1 MSVIY
6 QVSLMPIEPIL
17 FSDNRSARAGEDHLI
32 RDQDPSP
39 HTIYGAIG
47 ANLAAR
53 LNASVDRGQWAG
65 AVPLLGDFEP
75 EIEKGSPDRSELL
88 GYYYADVAGNPWFP
102 CPRHIKLQEVNEK
115 PEKKTSLVGNPLE
128 IIPQEGNAAASSLQQ
143 FSHILSVAQDTQ
155 IGKDMERDILIGMD
169 ALKEILCHETE
180 LHLSQG
186 TGYILPDELYRSEI
200 RLGLGMDNSQNRA
213 KKGLLFSRPY
223 RRFASGIELERHE
236 WRSASII
243 AFFKTLRELTG
254 EQLNRRKVAFLG
266 GDRGRALIDF
276 QKIPAPRPLASLKEA
291 VKEQIRHSR
300 GFFCYLLTPAVRE
313 NHWPRLKER
322 DPVAAA
328 LGKEAVVSGWNSDHK
343 RQHPRPIRKLIPA
356 GSIFFYEWNGEDEPA
371 RQKVLEDLWLEPLS
385 GRFRNSGFGRILI
398 GGWK

>member
-6 QVSLMPIEPIL
+6 QVNLMPIEPIL

-53 LNASVDRGQWAG
+53 LNASVDRSQWAK
-65 AVPLLGDFEP
+65 ALPVLGDFEP
-75 EIEKGSPDRSELL
+75 EIEKGSPERSELL
-88 GYYYADVAGNPWFP
+88 GYYYSDAAGNPWFP
-102 CPRHIKLQEVNEK
+102 CPRHIHLLKNEAQVQVGIPLQ
-115 PEKKTSLVGNPLE
+115 
-128 IIPQEGNAAASSLQQ
+128 IIPQEGNIAASSLQH
-143 FSHILSVAQDTQ
+143 FSHILSVAPEAQT
-155 IGKDMERDILIGMD
+155 GKDMERDILIGMD
-169 ALKEILCHETE
+169 TLEKILCYDTE
-180 LHLSQG
+180 LYNSPLTDYVSPH
-186 TGYILPDELYRSEI
+186 ELYRSET
-200 RLGLGMDNSQNRA
+200 RLGLGMENSQNRV

-223 RRFASGIELERHE
+223 RRFASGIDMEKHE
-236 WRSASII
+236 WRSASIV
-243 AFFKTLRELTG
+243 AFFKTLRELAG
-254 EQLNRRKVAFLG
+254 EQMNRRKVAFLG

-276 QKIPAPRPLASLKEA
+276 QKISAPKPLASLKEA
-291 VKEQIRHSR
+291 VKEHIRHSN

-313 NHWPRLKER
+313 THWPRLQER
-322 DPVAAA
+322 APIAAA
-328 LGKEAVVSGWNSDHK
+328 LGKEAVVSGWNSDHQ

-356 GSIFFYEWNGEDEPA
+356 GSVFFFEWNGEDEPA
-371 RQKVLEDLWLEPLS
+371 RRKVVDDLWLEPLS